1 MLRHAS
7 DVTSFLSGEYT
18 QRPNRRPEI
27 LSGEQLIAAAKH
39 RETIRKAKRKGEEER
54 KLTAAERSRAM
65 SAEAEASEI
74 SNAFMKRPNPKWGSE
89 NTALD
94 TPPPA
99 PAGKAPTTPHERTAS
114 IDAYTQEHLRHID
127 ELRALFPLMQEECGC
142 SACLAIHLF
151 FTKKQR
157 RWLWPNRGTA
167 RAHLIVPV
175 PPRYASERAP
185 DLAGE
190 SHHGTGQEKGN

>member
-1 MLRHAS
+1 MLCHAS

-94 TPPPA
+94 TPPP
-99 PAGKAPTTPHERTAS
+99 R
-114 IDAYTQEHLRHID
+114 
-127 ELRALFPLMQEECGC
+127 LRARHRQRHTNALRPSTHIPRSTC
-142 SACLAIHLF
+142 AISTSCALYF
-151 FTKKQR
+151 
-157 RWLWPNRGTA
+157 L
-167 RAHLIVPV
+167 
-175 PPRYASERAP
+175 
-185 DLAGE
+185 
-190 SHHGTGQEKGN
+190 